1 MLFASAFQKAES
13 IRKTM
18 LDSIKHNIDN
28 WGKYMPDADRLRMLE
43 AIRVYVQTKL
53 DKGEEVRLHFIC
65 THNSRRSQLAQVWG
79 QVAASYYGVPVTCY
93 SGGVE
98 VTSCN
103 ERTIASLRRSG
114 FLIRHTGDVN
124 PVYYI
129 QYSEDAPPIAC
140 FSKKYNDSSN
150 PAEGFA
156 AIMTCDHADEHCP
169 YIPGA
174 DARFSLR
181 YEDPKAYDDQPEE
194 AVRYDLC
201 SQQISGEL
209 FYLFSQLQVKRS

>member
-1 MLFASAFQKAES
+1 MYTENRNPILPALSEKANQFIQEFNQIPSDRRIILNQLTHFIQSQKKA
-13 IRKTM
+13 
-18 LDSIKHNIDN
+18 
-28 WGKYMPDADRLRMLE
+28 GKAVHLN
-43 AIRVYVQTKL
+43 
-53 DKGEEVRLHFIC
+53 FIC

-79 QVAASYYGVPVTCY
+79 QVAASNYGVPVTCY

-174 DARFSLR
+174 DARFPLR
-181 YEDPKAYDDQPEE
+181 YEDPKAYDDQAEE